1 LIDSGIGGYS
11 FLKGIA
17 QNENEYIL
25 IMDRAFFPYG
35 SKKPD
40 FLIKRAIFL
49 CWYLKRKKVDMI
61 ILACN
66 TLSVIVLD
74 EIKPYFKIPI
84 IGVIELFNFASYRNA
99 LFIGTENTVKNL
111 KNKYKQITFLATPK
125 LISYIEKN
133 DIRCIQ
139 EYLKERIYEIRGQRV
154 ILDADLSE
162 IYGYILLGC
171 THFIKIKH
179 LIKNGIAQDDLFN
192 HKMLNGIGN
201 T

>member
-1 LIDSGIGGYS
+1 MIDSGIGGYS

-133 DIRCIQ
+133 DISCIQ
-139 EYLKERIYEIRGQRV
+139 EYLKEKRNLFDSY
-154 ILDADLSE
+154 S
-162 IYGYILLGC
+162 YILLGC

>member
-1 LIDSGIGGYS
+1 MIDSGIGGYS

-139 EYLKERIYEIRGQRV
+139 EYLKEKRGCKK
-154 ILDADLSE
+154 IN
-162 IYGYILLGC
+162 
-171 THFIKIKH
+171 FI
-179 LIKNGIAQDDLFN
+179 D
-192 HKMLNGIGN
+192 
-201 T
+201 